1 MNYCQ
6 TCKKETNNPKFCSKS
21 CSAKNTNKI
30 PKRKRTNKC
39 KVCGI
44 YILSSLAYCK
54 NCRLDASEYTLLD
67 LQSRRKYQISSQI
80 RDMARRDIKN
90 ANLPMICKIC
100 GYDKHVHVCHI
111 KPIAS
116 FSQETKISTVNDIS
130 NLVILC
136 PNCHWELDNNIFSL

>member
-1 MNYCQ
+1 
-6 TCKKETNNPKFCSKS
+6 
-21 CSAKNTNKI
+21 
-30 PKRKRTNKC
+30 
-39 KVCGI
+39 
-44 YILSSLAYCK
+44 
-54 NCRLDASEYTLLD
+54 
-67 LQSRRKYQISSQI
+67 
-80 RDMARRDIKN
+80 MARRDIKN

-136 PNCHWELDNNIFSL
+136 PNCH